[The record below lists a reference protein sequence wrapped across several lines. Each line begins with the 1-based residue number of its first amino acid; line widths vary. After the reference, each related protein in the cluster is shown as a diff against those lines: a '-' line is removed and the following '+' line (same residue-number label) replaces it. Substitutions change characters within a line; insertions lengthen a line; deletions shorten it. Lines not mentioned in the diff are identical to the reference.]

1 MKAVIATRWCDPR
14 DLEYADVPAPAPG
27 PDEVLI
33 DVKAIGC
40 NFPDILIV
48 QGKYQKK
55 PSLPF
60 SPGVEVSGT
69 VRAAGANARRF
80 KPGDP
85 VFALLGHGG
94 YAEAAVAP
102 ERQVYA
108 LPPALSFEEG
118 AAFGLVYQTSY
129 CALVHRAQLRAGEW
143 LLVHGAAGGVGLS
156 AVQIG
161 KALGARVIATAGAPE
176 KLEVA
181 RRAGADHL
189 INYRTEDWVT
199 RVKEITGG
207 GADVIYDPVGGDV
220 FDGSSKC
227 IGFEGRLLVI
237 GFAGGRIPEIA
248 ANRILLKNISVVG
261 VHWGLYQERQSPLV
275 RQWMDELFALV
286 ERGKLRPVIWK
297 TFPLAQAAPALA
309 AIASRESFGKVV
321 LVP

>member
-1 MKAVIATRWCDPR
+1 MKAVRATRWCDPG
-14 DLEYADVPAPAPG
+14 DLEYADVPTPTPG

-33 DVKAIGC
+33 DVKAVGC

-55 PSLPF
+55 PALPF

-69 VRAAGANARRF
+69 VRVAGANARRF
-80 KPGDP
+80 EPGDP

-108 LPPALSFEEG
+108 LPPTLNFEEG

-181 RRAGADHL
+181 RQAGADHR

-227 IGFEGRLLVI
+227 IAFEGRLLVI

-297 TFPLAQAAPALA
+297 KFPLAQAAQALA